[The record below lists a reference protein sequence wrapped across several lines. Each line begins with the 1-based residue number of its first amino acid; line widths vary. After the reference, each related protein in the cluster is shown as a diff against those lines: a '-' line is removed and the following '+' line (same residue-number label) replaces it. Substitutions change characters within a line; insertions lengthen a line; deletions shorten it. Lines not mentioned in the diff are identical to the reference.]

1 MKKKLFNNFKYLLL
15 LIAVFVVGGKSL
27 YADYSSV
34 NKVLY
39 GTFKWDSLGPAGNAT
54 GVWANGPTILPATI
68 MSNKVSYTTFR
79 FNDFAFSFNSP
90 VTGTGSSYTIDV
102 QFTLQGNINQNFY
115 NASSFGY
122 LVQFEQGTIDQQVKN
137 ISVISSTKNS
147 VTIRLTESVTLKS
160 STSLSTIVV
169 SIVNTPLLYCNNNV
183 EICPDT
189 VTISIKDLK
198 ANVTISED
206 PTLSLIEGLG
216 SSINNVTNEINNT
229 NTKIDNLND
238 TIDKNFNSCSSNIFN
253 AKNWK
258 SNSFAS
264 SSVSNNNFHGN
275 GNSWATAL
283 YSFENLEDST
293 YTLYYNSSVASGVMY
308 YSTTSSTDN
317 NSFKYLMPEKY
328 HHISVKDKLYI
339 RLQVTSKTQVDF
351 TKLMLVK
358 GSVNSFIDFGND
370 LCINKIDKTNDKL
383 DDLNSNITDSSL
395 PDTSS
400 LENVA
405 GWLPAG
411 PVDSILTLPLV
422 VLNKISDVLSG
433 TCSPIVLPLP
443 FVNSSIELPC
453 GTTFYSGITGLNAFL
468 ISLGLIIGSYI
479 LYCYFVY
486 LYNWVDKKVSMVESD
501 REKWGVN

>member
-1 MKKKLFNNFKYLLL
+1 MSVKP
-15 LIAVFVVGGKSL
+15 L

-39 GTFKWDSLGPAGNAT
+39 GTFKWDSLGPVGNAN
-54 GVWANGPTILPATI
+54 GVWANGPTTLPTTI

-90 VTGTGSSYTIDV
+90 VTGKGSSYTIDV
-102 QFTLQGNINQNFY
+102 QFTLEGNINQNFY

-137 ISVISSTKNS
+137 ISVVNSTKNS

-160 STSLSTIVV
+160 STSLRTIAV

-189 VTISIKDLK
+189 VTISMKDLK
-198 ANVTISED
+198 ASVTISED

-229 NTKIDNLND
+229 NTKIDKLND

-317 NSFKYLMPEKY
+317 SSFKYLMPDKY
-328 HHISVKDKLYI
+328 HHIIVKDKLYI
-339 RLQVTSKTQVDF
+339 RLQVTAKTEVDF

-358 GSVNSFIDFGND
+358 GSVNSFIEFGND

-383 DDLNSNITDSSL
+383 DDLNGNILDDNVDENGSFFSDFTDNDHGLSGIITAPL
-395 PDTSS
+395 RAINKLTG
-400 LENVA
+400 ECE
-405 GWLPAG
+405 
-411 PVDSILTLPLV
+411 PVTFN
-422 VLNKISDVLSG
+422 VLNE
-433 TCSPIVLPLP
+433 PI
-443 FVNSSIELPC
+443 ILPC
-453 GTTFYSGITGLNAFL
+453 GDTLFWDKPSVASFKIIWNL
-468 ISLGLIIGSYI
+468 IVGGPLLFALLKKLFNVVENLKDPDSSKIE
-479 LYCYFVY
+479 V
-486 LYNWVDKKVSMVESD
+486 VDL
-501 REKWGVN
+501 

>member
-1 MKKKLFNNFKYLLL
+1 MSVKP
-15 LIAVFVVGGKSL
+15 L

-39 GTFKWDSLGPAGNAT
+39 GTFKWDSLGPVGNAN
-54 GVWANGPTILPATI
+54 GVWANGPTTLPTTI

-102 QFTLQGNINQNFY
+102 QFTLEGNINQNFY

-189 VTISIKDLK
+189 VTISMKDLK
-198 ANVTISED
+198 ASVTISED

-317 NSFKYLMPEKY
+317 SSFKYLMPDKY
-328 HHISVKDKLYI
+328 HHIIVKDKLYI
-339 RLQVTSKTQVDF
+339 RLQVTAKTEVDF

-358 GSVNSFIDFGND
+358 GSVNSFIEFGND

-383 DDLNSNITDSSL
+383 DDLNGNILDDNVDENGSFFSDFTDNDHGLSGIITAPL
-395 PDTSS
+395 RAINKLTG
-400 LENVA
+400 ECE
-405 GWLPAG
+405 
-411 PVDSILTLPLV
+411 PVTFN
-422 VLNKISDVLSG
+422 VLNE
-433 TCSPIVLPLP
+433 PI
-443 FVNSSIELPC
+443 ILPC
-453 GTTFYSGITGLNAFL
+453 GDTLFWDKPSVASFKIIWNL
-468 ISLGLIIGSYI
+468 IVGGPLLFALLKKLFNIVENLKDPDSSKIE
-479 LYCYFVY
+479 V
-486 LYNWVDKKVSMVESD
+486 VDL
-501 REKWGVN
+501 

>member
-1 MKKKLFNNFKYLLL
+1 MSVKP
-15 LIAVFVVGGKSL
+15 L

-39 GTFKWDSLGPAGNAT
+39 GTFKWDSLGPVGNAN
-54 GVWANGPTILPATI
+54 GVWANGPTTLPATI

-102 QFTLQGNINQNFY
+102 QFTLEGNINQNFY

-189 VTISIKDLK
+189 VTISMKDLK
-198 ANVTISED
+198 ASVTISED

-229 NTKIDNLND
+229 NTKIDNLTD
-238 TIDKNFNSCSSNIFN
+238 TIDKNFNSWSSYIFN

-317 NSFKYLMPEKY
+317 NSFKYLMPDKY
-328 HHISVKDKLYI
+328 HHIIVKDKLYI
-339 RLQVTSKTQVDF
+339 RLQVTAKTEVDF

-358 GSVNSFIDFGND
+358 GSVNSFIEFGND

-383 DDLNSNITDSSL
+383 DDLNGNILDDNVDENGSFFSDFTDNDHGLSGIITAPL
-395 PDTSS
+395 RAVNKLTG
-400 LENVA
+400 ECE
-405 GWLPAG
+405 
-411 PVDSILTLPLV
+411 PVTFN
-422 VLNKISDVLSG
+422 VLNE
-433 TCSPIVLPLP
+433 PIT
-443 FVNSSIELPC
+443 LPC
-453 GTTFYSGITGLNAFL
+453 GDTLFWDKPSVASFKIIWNL
-468 ISLGLIIGSYI
+468 IVGGPLLFALLKKLFNVVENLKDPDSSKIE
-479 LYCYFVY
+479 V
-486 LYNWVDKKVSMVESD
+486 VDL
-501 REKWGVN
+501 

>member
-1 MKKKLFNNFKYLLL
+1 MSVKP
-15 LIAVFVVGGKSL
+15 L

-39 GTFKWDSLGPAGNAT
+39 GTFKWDSLGPVGNAN
-54 GVWANGPTILPATI
+54 GVWANGPTTLPATI

-90 VTGTGSSYTIDV
+90 VTGTGSSYTIDI
-102 QFTLQGNINQNFY
+102 QFTLEGNINQNFY

-137 ISVISSTKNS
+137 ISVINSTKNS

-189 VTISIKDLK
+189 VTISMKDLK
-198 ANVTISED
+198 ASVTISED

-229 NTKIDNLND
+229 NTKIDNLTD
-238 TIDKNFNSCSSNIFN
+238 TIDKNFNSCSSNLFN

-258 SNSFAS
+258 SNTFVS

-275 GNSWATAL
+275 GNTWATAL
-283 YSFENLEDST
+283 YSFENVEDST

-317 NSFKYLMPEKY
+317 SSFKYLMPDKY
-328 HHISVKDKLYI
+328 HHIIVKDKLYI
-339 RLQVTSKTQVDF
+339 RLQVTAKTEVDF

-358 GSVNSFIDFGND
+358 GSVNSFIEFGND

-383 DDLNSNITDSSL
+383 EDINSTLNDDTEPNSDISSL
-395 PDTSS
+395 GGVS
-400 LENVA
+400 
-405 GWLPAG
+405 GYLPEG
-411 PVDSILTLPLV
+411 PVDSL
-422 VLNKISDVLSG
+422 LNIPNYFLSTTISSLGG
-433 TCSPIVLPLP
+433 TCTP
-443 FVNSSIELPC
+443 FTGKFVFDTDLSLPC
-453 GTTFYSGITGLNAFL
+453 FGDTFYQNDGTISSALMTFIDL
-468 ISLGLIIGSYI
+468 IPSTFILIKYFKH
-479 LYCYFVY
+479 LY
-486 LYNWVDKKVSMVESD
+486 KKVDRAVSMETNSD
-501 REKWGVN
+501 DEWGVI